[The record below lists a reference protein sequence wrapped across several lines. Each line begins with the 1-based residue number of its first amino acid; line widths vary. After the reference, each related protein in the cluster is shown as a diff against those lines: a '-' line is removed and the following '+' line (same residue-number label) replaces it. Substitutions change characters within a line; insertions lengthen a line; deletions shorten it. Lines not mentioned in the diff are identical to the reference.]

1 MKLPWIS
8 RKRHKREM
16 KEQRME
22 LLGFRLV
29 PDEDLGD
36 SSDIEDWLERCEIRI
51 AEAIKEARERN
62 ENSLVN

>member
-8 RKRHKREM
+8 RKRHKKEM
-16 KEQRME
+16 KEQRYE

-29 PDEDLGD
+29 PDKDFGD

-51 AEAIKEARERN
+51 AKAIKQKRE
-62 ENSLVN
+62 EG